1 MSSVTTGSSSC
12 LGAVS
17 PFGSLIRAASATR
30 VSSHRSSTRTS
41 SREVCAFEFAVCAS
55 GSARSPVG
63 NTSRVHVFEGA
74 SYDRPPRFAFVAA
87 LASPIVVGATTGKR
101 STKRIGPRKRDA
113 FVCETFSSSEA
124 GTDPSASAAG
134 NGRGSEREGSVPAS
148 SSDGSLARLNAS
160 ATSAASAETR
170 ASSAFG
176 SGGVGSATRHR
187 AVRGLRALTST
198 HPRTRGSTGWSA
210 RARRVA
216 STSGS
221 ASGSGVA
228 ESGTSG
234 RASSGSRVTR
244 FIPDP
249 SRREHPARHDECG
262 RTHTTIRLSRQK
274 AHVYGFDLRTRVIAI
289 DDVNRSTQA
298 GIPGTSRP
306 LSRTPFARTSSP
318 NRWAA

>member
-1 MSSVTTGSSSC
+1 MSSVTTGLSSR

-55 GSARSPVG
+55 GSGSRSPVG

-134 NGRGSEREGSVPAS
+134 NGRGSERVGSVPAS
-148 SSDGSLARLNAS
+148 RTGRSPASTRPRRLP
-160 ATSAASAETR
+160 R
-170 ASSAFG
+170 A
-176 SGGVGSATRHR
+176 
-187 AVRGLRALTST
+187 
-198 HPRTRGSTGWSA
+198 PR
-210 RARRVA
+210 RARPA
-216 STSGS
+216 P
-221 ASGSGVA
+221 
-228 ESGTSG
+228 SG
-234 RASSGSRVTR
+234 RGAWGPPHAIAR
-244 FIPDP
+244 FADY
-249 SRREHPARHDECG
+249 AR
-262 RTHTTIRLSRQK
+262 
-274 AHVYGFDLRTRVIAI
+274 
-289 DDVNRSTQA
+289 
-298 GIPGTSRP
+298 
-306 LSRTPFARTSSP
+306 
-318 NRWAA
+318 